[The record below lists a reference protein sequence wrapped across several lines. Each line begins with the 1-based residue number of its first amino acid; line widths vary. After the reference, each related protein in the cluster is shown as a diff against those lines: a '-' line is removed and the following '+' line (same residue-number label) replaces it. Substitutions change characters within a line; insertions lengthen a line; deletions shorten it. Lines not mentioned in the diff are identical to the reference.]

1 MARKKLQKR
10 LFDDYVERKSACGFS
25 AGILA
30 ARENRKISLG
40 KRFDNNIVTKK
51 SDSLGSEPGMEN
63 GKPGIRTGKRCAHIA
78 AKC

>member
-10 LFDDYVERKSACGFS
+10 LSDDYVERKSACGFS

-40 KRFDNNIVTKK
+40 KRFDNNIVKKK
-51 SDSLGSEPGMEN
+51 SSSLSGEPGMEN
-63 GKPGIRTGKRCAHIA
+63 ERLGIRTGKRFAHIA
-78 AKC
+78 AK